1 MTFPLTDKDKD
12 AYLAWLLRSGASES
26 NDYDMPGFF
35 KAMSTGDP
43 RAAYS
48 VNPNDG
54 QMHYTD
60 AFKLPNHETFSRDSR
75 YANASAPQWFGGGL
89 LSGGESWSNY
99 GKDGLVVSEAPWNKG
114 GVRRANKLGLLSLF
128 GLDDKGSK

>member
-1 MTFPLTDKDKD
+1 MGFPLTDKDRRE
-12 AYLAWLLRSGASES
+12 YLAWLLRTGASES

-75 YANASAPQWFGGGL
+75 YADASAPQWYGGGL
-89 LSGGESWSNY
+89 LGGAESWSHY
-99 GKDGLVVSEAPWNKG
+99 GQNGLTVSEAPWN
-114 GVRRANKLGLLSLF
+114 RRGIRRNSLAGLLDLF
-128 GLDDKGSK
+128 GAEE